1 MELKDCLEEIALI
14 ESDLS
19 NEINTRL
26 SGFTEK
32 EKIVASRIIDDTV
45 DLIQDLSRDTYMF
58 NLSLDNYNNTISF
71 MPQYYFENLALH
83 YDMIWERL
91 IIIIA
96 IAYGTDFED
105 IFVKKNIGPLFKRI
119 KKNQNINPEIINK
132 LFKIKSDNQTASLKE
147 SRNNNEH
154 LLSSHLMDAKIEKKF
169 EKRKIDAIY
178 IVSDKI
184 FADLDEVNEITEDM
198 NYEMIELFKPEIKGM
213 PDKQKRY
220 INLLKLCII
229 EMEKAYKSDKI
240 FSFKQMKYFLP
251 KFEDVWVKE
260 GQTEECHHLE
270 DAFAGLREKY
280 RLVVDRKN
288 ETIFTELQA
297 GEKTRSTLLIDSLFR
312 AKEMIRSINCY
323 LGCMNYYMTKKICAT
338 FSDEE
343 FHKYY
348 CNDLITSN
356 YYYDH
361 AVLKLYSVYEK
372 VGKFLLCKYDFD
384 DEYLKEGKFDNMY
397 VEKILKVFETRP
409 YSSEILEKFKECVT
423 SDIYKEYEDLRNREY
438 HRLRSRYF
446 DQDGSFECI
455 NICVMKKTL
464 TSLYELFEMIVDEE
478 RTILEA
484 MIEKRN

>member
-251 KFEDVWVKE
+251 K
-260 GQTEECHHLE
+260 
-270 DAFAGLREKY
+270 
-280 RLVVDRKN
+280 
-288 ETIFTELQA
+288 
-297 GEKTRSTLLIDSLFR
+297 
-312 AKEMIRSINCY
+312 
-323 LGCMNYYMTKKICAT
+323 
-338 FSDEE
+338 
-343 FHKYY
+343 
-348 CNDLITSN
+348 
-356 YYYDH
+356 
-361 AVLKLYSVYEK
+361 
-372 VGKFLLCKYDFD
+372 
-384 DEYLKEGKFDNMY
+384 
-397 VEKILKVFETRP
+397 
-409 YSSEILEKFKECVT
+409 
-423 SDIYKEYEDLRNREY
+423 
-438 HRLRSRYF
+438 
-446 DQDGSFECI
+446 
-455 NICVMKKTL
+455 
-464 TSLYELFEMIVDEE
+464 
-478 RTILEA
+478 
-484 MIEKRN
+484 